1 MARLTKKRKNEWKQ
15 IVGDYIMKR
24 DKFKNKTVI
33 RILDNWLEYW
43 LYGES

>member
-1 MARLTKKRKNEWKQ
+1 MVKVKIKRKHEIRQ
-15 IVGDYIMKR
+15 IVGNYIMKR